1 MFFTRF
7 SIILDAVSILPLLR
21 AYALDED
28 SFNMEATLAKQ
39 SLKGKEM
46 SNLGDVL
53 RELYPLKAAFPN
65 LLKVLQ
71 ITLTIAV
78 STAECKRSFSS
89 LRRIK
94 TYLRSTMTNSK
105 LADLAVLSIEK
116 EISKNIKLEEV
127 VDRFAASG
135 THRIVLN

>member
-1 MFFTRF
+1 
-7 SIILDAVSILPLLR
+7 
-21 AYALDED
+21 
-28 SFNMEATLAKQ
+28 
-39 SLKGKEM
+39 M

-53 RELYPLKAAFPN
+53 RELYPLKAAFPT
-65 LLKVLQ
+65 LSKALQ

-78 STAECKRSFSS
+78 STAECERSSSS

-94 TYLRSTMTNSK
+94 IYLRSRMTNSR

-135 THRIVLN
+135 THRIVLNYLTSITITSGHYLAYK